1 MFFFRPES
9 NWFLV
14 FLHELQVEDMFREMG
29 VKDQVGSYFG
39 RQRSDFL
46 GLLTLYVV

>member
-1 MFFFRPES
+1 MFLFRPES

-29 VKDQVGSYFG
+29 VKDQVVIILVDSGAT
-39 RQRSDFL
+39 FL